1 MTAMKFVSTRG
12 GEPVALEDAIMA
24 GTAPDGGLFVPT
36 TLPAFKAGELPAD
49 AAINKFAAQ
58 QLQPFFEGSSLQDQ
72 LEDICD
78 EAFNFPAPMRGV
90 QNQPHALSVLE
101 LFHGPTAAFKD
112 FGARFLATTMS
123 RIIRQRG
130 SDADS
135 PATIVVATSGDTGG
149 AVAAAF
155 HRQPGTRVVVLFPDG
170 RVSPRQQH
178 QLTCWGDNIISL
190 AVKGEFDDCQ
200 RVAKELFADQENSR
214 RFNLCSANSINVGR
228 LLPQSVYYGKTST
241 DLHAETGEGGRY
253 IVPTGNLGNAFA
265 CAWAKSMGLPIEELV
280 LATNANATIPSYLDS
295 GEWSPGASIATLAS
309 AMDVGNPSNM
319 ERLRHLWGDADELR
333 QRVRAFSVTDE
344 QIRQQIVDEFE
355 RQGIAWCPHTATG
368 FHVYRHELDE
378 SDRAG
383 KHWIIV
389 ATAHAAK
396 FDEIVEPLIGETVA
410 VPDELASLLSWPAHY
425 ETIEANKA
433 EVLARL

>member
-1 MTAMKFVSTRG
+1 MTAMQFISTRG

-36 TLPAFKAGELPAD
+36 TLPTFEPGELPAN
-49 AAINKFAAQ
+49 APINEFAAR
-58 QLQPFFEGSSLQDQ
+58 QLQPFFAGSSLQDE
-72 LEDICD
+72 LEDICN
-78 EAFNFPAPMRGV
+78 EAFNFPAPLRGV
-90 QNQPHALSVLE
+90 QNAPHALSVME

-130 SDADS
+130 GNDKH
-135 PATIVVATSGDTGG
+135 PATIVVATSGDTGA

-155 HRQPGTRVVVLFPDG
+155 HQQPGTRVVVLFPEG

-190 AVKGEFDDCQ
+190 SVKGQFDDCQ
-200 RVAKELFADQENSR
+200 RMAKELFADKDNSK
-214 RFNLCSANSINVGR
+214 RFKLCSANSINVGR

-241 DLHAETGEGGRY
+241 DLYAETGEAGRY

-280 LATNANATIPSYLDS
+280 LATNANNTIPQYLDS
-295 GEWSPGASIATLAS
+295 GDWNPRASVATLAS

-319 ERLRHLWGDADELR
+319 ERLRHLWGDAPELR
-333 QRVRAFSVTDE
+333 HQVRAFSVTDAQIRE
-344 QIRQQIVDEFE
+344 QIRAEFE
-355 RQGIAWCPHTATG
+355 RQGLAWCPHTATG
-368 FHVYRHELDE
+368 FHVYRHHLDE
-378 SDRAG
+378 VDRAG
-383 KHWIIV
+383 KHWIIA

-396 FDEIVEPLIGETVA
+396 FDEIVEPLIDEPVA
-410 VPDELASLLSWPAHY
+410 VPEELARLLAWPAQF
-425 ETIEANKA
+425 ETIQADAA

>member
-1 MTAMKFVSTRG
+1 MRFISTRG

-24 GTAPDGGLFVPT
+24 GTAPDGGLYVPVE
-36 TLPAFKAGELPAD
+36 LPAFDQQSAPVD
-49 AAINKFAAQ
+49 APINDFAAHV
-58 QLQPFFEGSSLQDQ
+58 LRPFFEGSSLETE
-72 LEDICD
+72 LESICD
-78 EAFNFPAPMRGV
+78 EAFNFPAPLRGV
-90 QNQPHALSVLE
+90 QNAPDALSVLE

-123 RIIRQRG
+123 RIIQQRQTP
-130 SDADS
+130 DS
-135 PATIVVATSGDTGG
+135 EPATIVVATSGDTGG

-155 HRQPGTRVVVLFPDG
+155 HRQPGTRVVVLFPEG

-200 RVAKELFADQENSR
+200 RVAKALFADTESSA

-228 LLPQSVYYGKTST
+228 LLPQSVYYAKTST
-241 DLHAETGEGGRY
+241 DLHAERGEGGRY

-265 CAWAKSMGLPIEELV
+265 CAWAKSMGFPIEELV
-280 LATNANATIPSYLDS
+280 LATNANKTIPEYLDS
-295 GEWSPGASIATLAS
+295 GEWQPRGSIATLAS

-319 ERLRHLWGDADELR
+319 ERLRHLWGDADNLR
-333 QRVRAFSVTDE
+333 TRVRAFSVTDE
-344 QIRQQIVDEFE
+344 QISAQIRHEFE

-368 FHVYRHELDE
+368 FHVYRHQLGDD
-378 SDRAG
+378 DRAG
-383 KHWIIV
+383 KHWIIA

-396 FDEIVEPLIGETVA
+396 FDEIVEPLVGETVA
-410 VPDELASLLSWPAHY
+410 VPDELARLLEWPAQFA
-425 ETIEANKA
+425 TISADPA
-433 EVLARL
+433 EVLARLG